1 MKKVLLVGVFDL
13 FHIGHLNLLLKA
25 KKKGDYLTVAIHNDI
40 YKIKN
45 IDFIHSLKD
54 RIKIMKSINC
64 VDNVISYTRIDLL
77 IKKVDFDIF
86 VYGPDQNHQYFQKA
100 FQWCKKNNKKIIK
113 IPKTPGI
120 SSTKIREILKSKKY
134 INYHS

>member
-54 RIKIMKSINC
+54 RIKISF
-64 VDNVISYTRIDLL
+64 L
-77 IKKVDFDIF
+77 
-86 VYGPDQNHQYFQKA
+86 P
-100 FQWCKKNNKKIIK
+100 
-113 IPKTPGI
+113 
-120 SSTKIREILKSKKY
+120 
-134 INYHS
+134 